1 MFFREASEA
10 CKQPGRTA
18 RKVGLLRTFVGV
30 KCIALI
36 SQATITAIID
46 ATRIEEVVGEFVT
59 LRRRGSNLSGLC
71 PFHFEKSPSFNV
83 NPARN
88 MFKCFGCGKAGDAI
102 TFLIEHEKTTYP
114 EALRWLARKYNIEVE
129 EKQVTPEQLVQF
141 QREDAMYVVNAFA
154 LKHFQDQLLD
164 TDEGRRIALSYFK
177 HRGLREETLKTFG
190 LGYAPEGQ
198 DHLLRHAKQAG
209 HPAEMLHQ
217 VGLCNPEG
225 TRDFFRGRVM
235 FAIHNLSGKVAAFA
249 GRTLSASP
257 NIPKYINSPET
268 EIYVKN
274 KTLYGA
280 FQARRAMRQ
289 LDECILVEGYMDVIS
304 LHQAGIENVVA
315 SSGTALTEGQLRLIR
330 RHASSLVILYD
341 GDKAGIQAALRG
353 LDLALEQQLDVRI
366 VLLPTGEDPDS
377 YVQTHGGEALR
388 DYLRAH
394 GVDFIVFKANLLIRE
409 GANDPIRKAE
419 GIRDMVSSI
428 ARVADPIKRT
438 LYIQQC
444 SRLMGVDEAILTG
457 ETNKVVQQHLEQQHR
472 KAARQAVSVSDN
484 PDTTPPPDIPAV
496 QASPAS
502 GSDELVERDVL
513 RLVMFFGD
521 RPFPNPEVR
530 IAEYIL
536 TEISEALDEFDNALY
551 AEVLRECRQLLDRG
565 EWPRQ
570 HFFLHHPLEPI
581 RRVAAELLGSPWEM
595 SHNWVERWN
604 YPLQNQPMPDDNF
617 VRDTALALD
626 RFKFKKM
633 EKLIAKNL
641 TLIRDAE
648 SRGDVDALTRHLRVD
663 QRIRTIRNQLFTN
676 LGGAIVPR

>member
-1 MFFREASEA
+1 MREAAEL
-10 CKQPGRTA
+10 C
-18 RKVGLLRTFVGV
+18 TFVGSN
-30 KCIALI
+30 IHILI
-36 SQATITAIID
+36 SPATITAIVD
-46 ATRIEEVVGEFVT
+46 STRIEEVVGEFVT
-59 LRRRGSNLSGLC
+59 LKRRGSNLSGLC
-71 PFHFEKSPSFNV
+71 PFHHEKSPSFNV

-102 TFLIEHEKTTYP
+102 TFLMEHEKTTYP

-141 QREDAMYVVNAFA
+141 QREDALYIVNAFA
-154 LKHFQDQLLD
+154 LKYFQDQLTD
-164 TDEGRRIALSYFK
+164 TDEGRNIALSYFR

-190 LGYAPEGQ
+190 LGYAPEGS
-198 DHLLRHAKQAG
+198 DNLLRSALQAG
-209 HPAEMLHQ
+209 HTASMLQ
-217 VGLCNPEG
+217 QTGLCNQEG

-235 FAIHNLSGKVAAFA
+235 FPIHNLSGKVAAFA
-249 GRTLSASP
+249 GRTLSAAS
-257 NIPKYINSPET
+257 NMPKYINSPET

-304 LHQAGIENVVA
+304 LHQAGIENAVA
-315 SSGTALTEGQLRLIR
+315 SSGTSLTEGQLQLIR
-330 RHASSLVILYD
+330 RHAARLVILYD

-353 LDLALEQQLDVRI
+353 LDLALEQDLDVRI

-377 YVQTHGGEALR
+377 FVQTQGGEALR
-388 DYLRAH
+388 AYVLAN

-419 GIRDMVSSI
+419 GIRDMVSSM
-428 ARVADPIKRT
+428 ARVADPIKRS
-438 LYIQQC
+438 LYIRQC
-444 SRLMGVDEAILTG
+444 AQLMGVEESILTG
-457 ETNKVVQQHLEQQHR
+457 ETNKAVRQLLDQQHR
-472 KAARQAVSVSDN
+472 KASRQAVPVSDS
-484 PDTTPPPDIPAV
+484 PDVAPPPDVPAGP
-496 QASPAS
+496 SPSPS

-521 RPFPNPEVR
+521 RPFPNPEMR
-530 IAEYIL
+530 IAAYIL
-536 TEISEALDEFDNALY
+536 AEIGEALDEFDNGLY
-551 AEVLRECRQLLDRG
+551 AEVLRECRLLLDQDS
-565 EWPRQ
+565 WPGQ

-581 RRVAAELLGSPWEM
+581 RKVAAELLASPWEM

-633 EKLIAKNL
+633 EKLIAKNMA
-641 TLIRDAE
+641 LIRDAE
-648 SRGDVDALTRHLRVD
+648 ARGDVEALVRHLKVD
-663 QRIRTIRNQLFTN
+663 QRIRDLRNQLFTN